1 MSEPVR
7 VLHFADVHIG
17 VENHG
22 RHDAET
28 GLSTRVRDF
37 LRRMDEMIAYAA
49 EREVDLIVFA
59 GDAFKNRT
67 PTPTLLR
74 EFAHRVRDLAAL
86 APVVLLVGNHD
97 LPQTALKAS
106 SVEVFETLG
115 VHNVWVAHQ
124 FEGRRIETRRGPVW
138 VAAAPFPMRAHV
150 LTDDE
155 AAQANSI
162 ADATKLLNDRV
173 EQHLAALAEEAAEQP
188 MPRLLT
194 GHFTVSGATV
204 QRSSERAI
212 MLGADV
218 EVMVSALAP
227 AGVWDYI
234 AMGHVHKHQNVSAG
248 REGMTPIVYSGSME
262 RIDFGEEFDQKGFV
276 WAELQRGAVRWEFI
290 PVAARPFVT
299 LRADLRESEDP
310 TDDALALVRS
320 RSLDQA
326 VVRLLL
332 QLTPEAAN
340 RLNEKTVRE
349 AVYEAGA
356 HLVAGVVKEIDQQ
369 ARTRLGDTPEDK
381 TDPELL
387 DLYLKAK
394 GVDAAHRAR
403 LLEAA
408 LPLIEA
414 ASFDAPAAS

>member
-1 MSEPVR
+1 
-7 VLHFADVHIG
+7 
-17 VENHG
+17 
-22 RHDAET
+22 
-28 GLSTRVRDF
+28 
-37 LRRMDEMIAYAA
+37 
-49 EREVDLIVFA
+49 
-59 GDAFKNRT
+59 
-67 PTPTLLR
+67 
-74 EFAHRVRDLAAL
+74 
-86 APVVLLVGNHD
+86 
-97 LPQTALKAS
+97 
-106 SVEVFETLG
+106 
-115 VHNVWVAHQ
+115 
-124 FEGRRIETRRGPVW
+124 
-138 VAAAPFPMRAHV
+138 
-150 LTDDE
+150 
-155 AAQANSI
+155 
-162 ADATKLLNDRV
+162 
-173 EQHLAALAEEAAEQP
+173 

>member
-1 MSEPVR
+1 MSEPIR

-49 EREVDLIVFA
+49 EREVDLIIFA

-74 EFAHRVRDLAAL
+74 EFAYRVRDLAAL

-115 VHNVWVAHQ
+115 VHNVWVAHR
-124 FEGRRIETRRGPVW
+124 FEGKRIETRRGPVW

-173 EQHLAALAEEAAEQP
+173 EAYLAALAEEAAEQA

-218 EVMVSALAP
+218 EVLVSALAP

-234 AMGHVHKHQNVSAG
+234 AMGHVHKHQNVTAN
-248 REGMTPIVYSGSME
+248 RDGMTPIVYSGSLE

-276 WAELQRGAVRWEFI
+276 WLELQRGAAKWEFI

-310 TDDALALVRS
+310 TEDALALVRS
-320 RSLDQA
+320 RNLDQA
-326 VVRLLL
+326 VVRVLL
-332 QLTPEAAN
+332 QLTPETAN

-356 HLVAGVVKEIDQQ
+356 NLAAGIVKEIEQQ
-369 ARTRLGDTPEDK
+369 ARTRLGETPEDK
-381 TDPELL
+381 TDAELL

-394 GVDAAHRAR
+394 GVDAARRAR

-414 ASFDAPAAS
+414 ASFDAPAS

>member
-1 MSEPVR
+1 MSEPIR

-49 EREVDLIVFA
+49 EREVDLIIFA

-74 EFAHRVRDLAAL
+74 EFAYRVRDLAAL

-124 FEGRRIETRRGPVW
+124 FEGKRIETRRGPVW

-155 AAQANSI
+155 AAEARSI

-173 EQHLAALAEEAAEQP
+173 EQYLAALAEEAAEQA

-218 EVMVSALAP
+218 EVLVSALAP

-234 AMGHVHKHQNVSAG
+234 AMGHVHKHQNVSAS
-248 REGMTPIVYSGSME
+248 REGMTPIVYSGSLE

-276 WAELQRGAVRWEFI
+276 WLELQRGAANWEFI

-310 TDDALALVRS
+310 TEDALALVSS
-320 RSLDQA
+320 RNLDQA
-326 VVRLLL
+326 VVRVLL
-332 QLTPEAAN
+332 QLTPETAN

-356 HLVAGVVKEIDQQ
+356 NLAAGIVKEIEQQ
-369 ARTRLGDTPEDK
+369 ARTRLGETPEDK
-381 TDPELL
+381 TDAELL

-394 GVDAAHRAR
+394 GVDAARRAR

-414 ASFDAPAAS
+414 ASFDAPAS

>member
-1 MSEPVR
+1 
-7 VLHFADVHIG
+7 
-17 VENHG
+17 
-22 RHDAET
+22 
-28 GLSTRVRDF
+28 
-37 LRRMDEMIAYAA
+37 MDEMIAYAA
-49 EREVDLIVFA
+49 EREVDLIIFA

-74 EFAHRVRDLAAL
+74 EFAYRVRDLAAL

-124 FEGRRIETRRGPVW
+124 FEGKRIETRRGPVW

-155 AAQANSI
+155 AAEARSI

-173 EQHLAALAEEAAEQP
+173 EQYLAALAEEAAEQA

-218 EVMVSALAP
+218 EVLVSALAP

-234 AMGHVHKHQNVSAG
+234 AMGHVHKHQNVSAS
-248 REGMTPIVYSGSME
+248 REGMTPIVYSGSLE

-276 WAELQRGAVRWEFI
+276 WLELQRGAANWEFI

-310 TDDALALVRS
+310 TEDALALVSS
-320 RSLDQA
+320 RNLDQA
-326 VVRLLL
+326 VVRVLL
-332 QLTPEAAN
+332 QLTPETAN

-356 HLVAGVVKEIDQQ
+356 NLAAGIVKEIEQQ
-369 ARTRLGDTPEDK
+369 ARTRLGETPEDK
-381 TDPELL
+381 TDAELL

-394 GVDAAHRAR
+394 GVDAARRAR

-414 ASFDAPAAS
+414 ASFDAPAS

>member
-1 MSEPVR
+1 
-7 VLHFADVHIG
+7 
-17 VENHG
+17 
-22 RHDAET
+22 
-28 GLSTRVRDF
+28 
-37 LRRMDEMIAYAA
+37 
-49 EREVDLIVFA
+49 
-59 GDAFKNRT
+59 
-67 PTPTLLR
+67 
-74 EFAHRVRDLAAL
+74 
-86 APVVLLVGNHD
+86 
-97 LPQTALKAS
+97 
-106 SVEVFETLG
+106 
-115 VHNVWVAHQ
+115 
-124 FEGRRIETRRGPVW
+124 
-138 VAAAPFPMRAHV
+138 MRAHV

-155 AAQANSI
+155 AAEARSI

-173 EQHLAALAEEAAEQP
+173 EQYLAALAEEAAEQA

-218 EVMVSALAP
+218 EVLVSALAP

-234 AMGHVHKHQNVSAG
+234 AMGHVHKHQNVSAS
-248 REGMTPIVYSGSME
+248 REGMTPIVYSGSLE

-276 WAELQRGAVRWEFI
+276 WLELQRGAAKWEFI

-310 TDDALALVRS
+310 TEDALALVRS
-320 RSLDQA
+320 RNLDQA
-326 VVRLLL
+326 VVRVLL
-332 QLTPEAAN
+332 QLTPETAN

-356 HLVAGVVKEIDQQ
+356 NLAAGIVKEIEQQ
-369 ARTRLGDTPEDK
+369 ARTRLGETPEDK
-381 TDPELL
+381 TDAELL

-394 GVDAAHRAR
+394 GVDAARRAR

-414 ASFDAPAAS
+414 ASFDAPAS